1 MRLRNRVRITRL
13 LRGIHQETLAQ
24 TAGISRNT
32 LGKIERDNGYEPSS
46 EVIRKL
52 ATALDDTG
60 LFWLER
66 DGSEIPADK
75 EV

>member
-13 LRGIHQETLAQ
+13 LRGLHQETLAQ
-24 TAGISRNT
+24 SAGISRNT
-32 LGKIERDNGYEPSS
+32 LGKVERDNGYEPTG
-46 EVIRKL
+46 EVMRKL
-52 ATALDDTG
+52 AAALDDEG
-60 LFWLER
+60 IFWFER